1 MFSKV
6 EKIQIERQYHQNYW
20 KHWVKIQSLKK
31 KDGLAAILKTDKR
44 MRGRKQIVQV
54 ADNNKNVAI
63 IFKRLMS
70 MQIED

>member
-1 MFSKV
+1 METLGEDTKS
-6 EKIQIERQYHQNYW
+6 
-20 KHWVKIQSLKK
+20 KK

-70 MQIED
+70 MQIEDWSCSPPPS

>member
-6 EKIQIERQYHQNYW
+6 EKIQIERQYHR

-31 KDGLAAILKTDKR
+31 NYGLAAILKTDKR